1 MENKELLLEMIYRVS
16 SIDNI
21 DLNVGDSKYLLSNM
35 IAKYSNSDKIYLSV
49 KTKELLETKGY
60 KTEGEIKYLSQFY
73 GKTCSFYKKH
83 KVQFVVDHVIPCNVV
98 LSHIMNSNKDKETI
112 RNILDN
118 NKVVMLMKEEDELLH
133 KIGYGKKTCD
143 EFNIN
148 NNIWGRYN
156 KANIVVTD
164 NFFINTGSIFR

>member
-16 SIDNI
+16 SINNI

-49 KTKELLETKGY
+49 KTKELLKSKGY
-60 KTEGEIKYLSQFY
+60 KTNGEIKYQSQFY

-83 KVQFVVDHVIPCNVV
+83 KVQFVVDHVIPCNVM
-98 LSHIMNSNKDKETI
+98 LNHIMNSDRNKETI
-112 RNILDN
+112 KDILDS
-118 NKVVMLMKEEDELLH
+118 NKVVMLIKEEDELLL

-143 EFNIN
+143 EFDF

-156 KANIVVTD
+156 KTNIVVT
-164 NFFINTGSIFR
+164 NHFFINTGPIFR